1 MAAPDKIQ
9 PSTAPPAIRA
19 LVAKFA
25 EHRDTYHRTGYN
37 ETLLRRDFLDPF
49 FEALG
54 WDMTNRQGYA
64 EAYRDVIHEDA
75 LVVEKAARAPDYCFR
90 IGGTRKFFV
99 EAKKPAVDIK
109 SDVGPAFQ
117 LRRYAWTAKLPL
129 SILTDFEEFAVYD
142 CRKKPDKNDKAS
154 EARIL
159 LLNYSDYLTRWGEV
173 ASVFSREAILKGS
186 FDKFAES
193 AKKKR
198 GTAPVDEEFLKE
210 IEAWREELAKNLSL
224 RNESLT
230 DRQLNVAVRRIIDRI
245 IFLRMCEGRGIE
257 PYGRLQTLLNGDR
270 CYKRLV
276 ELFHRA
282 DEKYNS
288 GLFHFQN
295 ERGREPPDELTPE
308 LKLDDKV
315 LKEILRRLYYPESP
329 YEFAA
334 LPADILGQVYE
345 QFLGKVIRLTAGH
358 RAKIEEK
365 PEVRKAGGVYYTP
378 TYIIDYIVE
387 NTVGKLLEGK
397 TPQEIGGLTATFKP
411 AKNARP
417 LTVLDPACGSGSFLI
432 VAYQYLLD
440 WYLREYTES
449 DDPKKHARG
458 ANPRIYQSPTGDW
471 RLTIAERK
479 RILLAHIYGV
489 DIDYQAVEVTKL
501 SLLLKVLEKETEAT
515 IQRELFAK
523 QRALPD
529 LADNIKCGNSLIGPD
544 FYIGQQRDLFSDED
558 RLRINAFDWR
568 GKHGFP
574 KIFSGDNPG
583 FDAVIGNPPYVRME
597 EFVLLKPYLSAK
609 YKVHSD
615 RSDFY
620 VYFIEQ
626 EHELLR
632 QDGRFGMIVSNKF
645 LRARYGGPVRD
656 FLATHSSVQKV
667 VDFAGLPVFPSATVR
682 TLVLF
687 TVKSSARRPFT
698 YSPPPPTEL
707 FDLIANGVE
716 SINRVEQNLGFTI
729 EHKRLLED
737 RWYFNRPQHAELLD
751 RLRDQYSN
759 IGAHFGDAIGL
770 GVKSGLME
778 AFVIDAKTRKALIKK
793 DRHSGDIIHPYLYG
807 RDIRRYLIDADE
819 RYLIYTPRGIS
830 IDEYPAILEHL
841 SAYRSRLSARAAQQK
856 WYELQQSQIGFRSF
870 MDSPKIV
877 YPDMAPH
884 CRFAMD
890 SEGRY
895 GANTTFLI
903 GAENWALLTI
913 LNSRLANFYFRE
925 ICAALEGPEEKYL
938 RFFTQYVAAF
948 PIPDSIASNPDNAL
962 AEFARSITSLVA
974 EFSNAK
980 TDHERSALQHQI
992 EHTDHEIDALV
1003 YELYGLSDQEIALV
1017 ENATR
1022 ND

>member
-1 MAAPDKIQ
+1 MPKQPTTSAPSEIV
-9 PSTAPPAIRA
+9 A
-19 LVAKFA
+19 LVEKFS
-25 EHRDTYHRTGYN
+25 EHRDQYHRTGYN

-75 LVVEKAARAPDYCFR
+75 LVVEKSARAPDYCFR

-109 SDVGPAFQ
+109 TDVSPAFQ

-142 CRKKPDKNDKAS
+142 CRKKPDKDDKAS
-154 EARIL
+154 EARVL
-159 LLNYSDYLTRWGEV
+159 LLNYTDYLTRWDEI
-173 ASVFSREAILKGS
+173 AAIFSREAILKGS

-210 IEAWREELAKNLSL
+210 IESWREDLAKNLSL
-224 RNESLT
+224 RNDSLT

-257 PYGRLQTLLNGDR
+257 EYGRLQSLLNGER
-270 CYKRLV
+270 SYKRLV

-288 GLFHFQN
+288 GLFHFQS
-295 ERGREPPDELTPE
+295 ERGREPPDELTPD

-315 LKEILRRLYYPESP
+315 LKDILRRLYYPESP

-345 QFLGKVIRLTAGH
+345 QFLGKVIRLTASH

-378 TYIIDYIVE
+378 TYIVDYIVE

-397 TPQEIGGLTATFKP
+397 TPQEVGGLTPTLKP

-417 LTVLDPACGSGSFLI
+417 LSVLDPACGSGSFLI

-440 WYLREYTES
+440 WYLKQYTEN
-449 DDPKKHARG
+449 DDPKNHSRG
-458 ANPRIYQSPTGDW
+458 ANPRVYQAPTGDW

-544 FYIGQQRDLFSDED
+544 FYIGQQRDLFTDED

-574 KIFSGDNPG
+574 KIFSGGNQG
-583 FDAVIGNPPYVRME
+583 FDAVIGNPPYGASLSEPEVA
-597 EFVLLKPYLSAK
+597 YLREK
-609 YKVHSD
+609 Y
-615 RSDFY
+615 RSNTGDSY
-620 VYFIEQ
+620 CLFIEQ
-626 EHELLR
+626 VLQLVNVEGLISMIVPTGWYSGASFTSLRRFFATTTDPMLFVNLPYDIFGAWVDTTIFLAKKRPVKTAWPRKEKCRVDVITFPKRHRIMSAHEFGERRRAADISQWFSDSNDEYLTYADAESAALMRRIEESGTPLGKVSDVQRGVTPFKLTKTANHENCKRAFNGTVRRYKCDFGDVAYVRLDDTLAEPKPERYFVGPRLLLR
-632 QDGRFGMIVSNKF
+632 ELISRQFQLQLAKTTDDFVTNKSMQSI
-645 LRARYGGPVRD
+645 LAIPGGP
-656 FLATHSSVQKV
+656 
-667 VDFAGLPVFPSATVR
+667 
-682 TLVLF
+682 
-687 TVKSSARRPFT
+687 
-698 YSPPPPTEL
+698 
-707 FDLIANGVE
+707 DLDYL
-716 SINRVEQNLGFTI
+716 LG
-729 EHKRLLED
+729 
-737 RWYFNRPQHAELLD
+737 
-751 RLRDQYSN
+751 
-759 IGAHFGDAIGL
+759 
-770 GVKSGLME
+770 
-778 AFVIDAKTRKALIKK
+778 
-793 DRHSGDIIHPYLYG
+793 
-807 RDIRRYLIDADE
+807 
-819 RYLIYTPRGIS
+819 
-830 IDEYPAILEHL
+830 
-841 SAYRSRLSARAAQQK
+841 
-856 WYELQQSQIGFRSF
+856 
-870 MDSPKIV
+870 
-877 YPDMAPH
+877 
-884 CRFAMD
+884 
-890 SEGRY
+890 
-895 GANTTFLI
+895 
-903 GAENWALLTI
+903 I
-913 LNSRLANFYFRE
+913 LNSRLMSWYFLRKSNIAQRDDFPKIVLKESRSLPVRVVENGNKNERLMRDKLVRLVSE
-925 ICAALEGPEEKYL
+925 IVVLHE
-938 RFFTQYVAAF
+938 R
-948 PIPDSIASNPDNAL
+948 IAK
-962 AEFARSITSLVA
+962 V
-974 EFSNAK
+974 K
-980 TDHERSALQHQI
+980 TDHERTALQHQI
-992 EHTDHEIDALV
+992 DHTDREIDALV
-1003 YELYGLSDQEIALV
+1003 YELYGLSDKEIALV
-1017 ENATR
+1017 EVATD
-1022 ND
+1022 NN